1 MCGSR
6 RWYIPSVLDFQI
18 TAAGRPPALT
28 DLSLWSERTQDSC
41 GLCKCDI
48 YLHECSDEEWTRTGT
63 VMSDLSHFPSQ
74 VKINYTKSQPPGILH
89 IFPTFMPIDA
99 NIRKVSS
106 STCFLFSKYAA
117 NKNNRELV
125 GKSEGMKNAESLLG
139 DKLCP
144 GRATDPISGNSKMTV
159 SLKIGFPRVS
169 GCCH

>member
-6 RWYIPSVLDFQI
+6 RWHIPSVLDFQI

-28 DLSLWSERTQDSC
+28 DLNLWSERTQDSC

-74 VKINYTKSQPPGILH
+74 VKINDTKSQPSGILY

-99 NIRKVSS
+99 NIQKVSS
-106 STCFLFSKYAA
+106 S
-117 NKNNRELV
+117 
-125 GKSEGMKNAESLLG
+125 
-139 DKLCP
+139 
-144 GRATDPISGNSKMTV
+144 I
-159 SLKIGFPRVS
+159 
-169 GCCH
+169 